1 MFTYFVAAHI
11 RTSARGRVVT
21 NCIQY
26 PIGTAIFTGR
36 FSTAELPEKDR
47 HDAWRSRSPSTAGR
61 LYETRP
67 QEPFDMAADLVTLGP
82 LKIHFSTITGQHF
95 ERTRAMAAA
104 DGVDDL
110 VVNVRFRG
118 GALGDMNGTSFA
130 GATGSIVLTDMAQ
143 PQAHVSEASS
153 TAYFHVPR
161 ALAEQFLPSVTSL
174 HGLAIAPDTA
184 TLLREHLLQI
194 WRGADRLPIEQG
206 GRLAATVLDLLAVAV
221 AQDRGGRAASDA
233 VAGAALMR
241 ARAEI
246 EARLGS
252 ATLSVANL
260 CRTLGIS
267 RSALYRLFAA
277 EGGVHAYIMRRRL
290 ERVAATLSD
299 ASDHERIADIAERWG
314 FCDAAYL
321 ARLFRERFG
330 MTPSDYRAFSRGRPR
345 TSASSAL
352 HAA

>member
-1 MFTYFVAAHI
+1 MASIVP
-11 RTSARGRVVT
+11 
-21 NCIQY
+21 Y
-26 PIGTAIFTGR
+26 PLGSTIFAGR
-36 FSTAELPEKDR
+36 FSTADLPERDR
-47 HDAWRSRSPSTAGR
+47 HDAWRGRSPSVAAK

-67 QEPFDMAADLVTLGP
+67 HELFDVATDLVVLGP
-82 LKIHFSTITGQHF
+82 LNIHFSTISGQYF
-95 ERTRAMAAA
+95 DRTQAMATA

-118 GALGDMNGTSFA
+118 HALGDMNGTA
-130 GATGSIVLTDMAQ
+130 LDGPGGSIILSDMAQ
-143 PQAHVSEASS
+143 PQDHWSEASS
-153 TAYFHVPR
+153 SAYFHVPR
-161 ALAEQFLPSVTSL
+161 SLAEQFLPSVRSL
-174 HGLAIAPDTA
+174 HGLTIAPGTA

-194 WRGADRLPIEQG
+194 WREADRLPIDQG
-206 GRLAATVLDLLAVAV
+206 GRLAGTVLDLLAVAV
-221 AQDRGGRAASDA
+221 AQERGGQVASDA

-260 CRTLGIS
+260 CRTLGVS

-277 EGGVHAYIMRRRL
+277 EGGVHAYITRRRL

-299 ASDHERIADIAERWG
+299 PLDHERIADIAERWG

-321 ARLFRERFG
+321 GRLFRERFG
-330 MTPSDYRAFSRGRPR
+330 MTPSDYRAFSRRRPEP
-345 TSASSAL
+345 SASLSR

>member
-1 MFTYFVAAHI
+1 M
-11 RTSARGRVVT
+11 

-36 FSTAELPEKDR
+36 FSTADLPEKDR

-67 QEPFDMAADLVTLGP
+67 YEPFDMTTDLVTLGP

-118 GALGDMNGTSFA
+118 GALGDMNGTA
-130 GATGSIVLTDMAQ
+130 LEAPDGSIVLTDMAQ
-143 PQAHVSEASS
+143 PQGHVSDASS

-161 ALAEQFLPSVTSL
+161 SLAEQFLPSVRSL
-174 HGLAIAPDTA
+174 HGLMIAPDTA
-184 TLLREHLLQI
+184 TLLREHLLQV
-194 WRGADRLPIEQG
+194 WRGADRLPVEQG
-206 GRLAATVLDLLAVAV
+206 DRLAGTVLDLLAVAI
-221 AQDRGGRAASDA
+221 AQGKGGKAASDA

-260 CRTLGIS
+260 CRTLGMS

-299 ASDHERIADIAERWG
+299 PSAHDRIADIAERWG

-321 ARLFRERFG
+321 GRLFRERFG
-330 MTPSDYRAFSRGRPR
+330 MTPSDYRAFSRGRPQ
-345 TSASSAL
+345 TSASLAR
-352 HAA
+352 HVA